1 MSEPKVSIIIV
12 HYGSL
17 TNTKKCLASLEKL
30 TFAADA
36 QKVVIDNAAQEPAQA
51 LEEAFQN
58 TTVIRLNE
66 NTGFSGGNNA
76 GIRYA
81 LKQHSP
87 DMIVLLNDDTTVS
100 PQFLQPL
107 WQRML
112 NTPRAAAI
120 TPKIFFT
127 QGREFHS
134 QSYQK
139 KDLGHVLW
147 YAGGWIDWK
156 EVVAWHR
163 GVDEPDLGQHDVAS
177 RIPFASG
184 CCVALRPE
192 ALQEVGLLNDDL
204 FLYWED
210 VELSLRLKTAGWEL
224 WYEPLS
230 YLWHDNAGSSGS
242 GSQLHEYYQTR
253 NRYMVGFRYAPLRTK
268 LFLLKH
274 LVLELRSGSS
284 PRKQAIL
291 DFIQKKYG
299 KQTTLH

>member
-1 MSEPKVSIIIV
+1 MSEPKISIVIV

-17 TNTKKCLASLEKL
+17 ANTTKCLASLEKL
-30 TFAADA
+30 TFASHA
-36 QKVVIDNAAQEPAQA
+36 QKIIIDNAGKEYAQP
-51 LEEAFQN
+51 LEQKFQN
-58 TTVIRLNE
+58 TTVIRLPE

-100 PQFLQPL
+100 PDFLQPL
-107 WQRML
+107 WKAMVQ
-112 NTPRAAAI
+112 TPRAGAL
-120 TPKIFFT
+120 TPKIYFSA
-127 QGREFHS
+127 GREFHAE
-134 QSYQK
+134 SYQK
-139 KDLGHVLW
+139 KELGNILW
-147 YAGGWIDWK
+147 YAGGWLDWK

-163 GVDEPDLGQHDVAS
+163 GVDEPDLGQHDVSS

-184 CCVALRPE
+184 CCIALRPQ
-192 ALQEVGLLNDDL
+192 ALSEVGLLDDDL

-210 VELSLRLKTAGWEL
+210 VELSLRLKKAGWEL
-224 WYEPLS
+224 WYEPRS
-230 YLWHDNAGSSGS
+230 VIWHDNAGSSGS

-253 NRYMVGFRYAPLRTK
+253 NRYIVGFRYAPLRTK

-299 KQTTLH
+299 KQTALH